1 MGMRGTQGL
10 QRWGTGRMMLVMLQE
25 MHGAESGTQGLLGWG
40 PEGMMLV
47 MLQEMHGVVPR
58 GC

>member
-1 MGMRGTQGL
+1 
-10 QRWGTGRMMLVMLQE
+10 MMLVMLQE
-25 MHGAESGTQGLLGWG
+25 MHGAESGTHCQLGWG

>member
-1 MGMRGTQGL
+1 
-10 QRWGTGRMMLVMLQE
+10 MMLVMLQE
-25 MHGAESGTQGLLGWG
+25 MHGTESGSQGLLGWG

-47 MLQEMHGVVPR
+47 MLQEIHGVVPR